1 MENNT
6 SDQIPLQ
13 KTKKLTD
20 VLADSIN
27 LATYAVEIGRLP
39 ESVSF
44 SDLYRMW
51 EQKVEKNER
60 LSEQDVDYL
69 QFCYQQLEVEMSPV
83 SAISLRATDVQGACN
98 RRDYM
103 NTEAGKHA
111 KHMWFMT
118 FSILALMIGINL
130 YQYTFDMYAGDWAVN
145 NTDMFGGLT
154 IVYWL
159 AASLT
164 PFIYGAFGAAVRML
178 RITETRLRD
187 RSFDPRRLAEHRNRL
202 VLGTLSGGV
211 IVLVYSSGGVG
222 DTDVK
227 LTEAALGFLAGYSI
241 DLLFSLLDRL
251 VSVLSPAD
259 EKTKVIKH
267 IEKTV
272 STVPKSSFAEREI
285 EKAVTVVSA
294 TDKSSKSKTTAHLSP
309 VQESDTLK
317 TTSST

>member
-1 MENNT
+1 MENVS
-6 SDQIPLQ
+6 SDLSSLQ

-20 VLADSIN
+20 LLADSIN

-51 EQKVEKNER
+51 EQKVEKDER

-69 QFCYQQLEVEMSPV
+69 QYCYQQLEIELSPV
-83 SAISLRATDVQGACN
+83 SAISLKATDVQGARN
-98 RRDYM
+98 HKDYM
-103 NTEAGKHA
+103 NTEAGKYA
-111 KHMWFMT
+111 KYMWIT
-118 FSILALMIGINL
+118 AFSILALMIGINL

-145 NTDMFGGLT
+145 NTDIFGGLT
-154 IVYWL
+154 IAYWL

-164 PFIYGAFGAAVRML
+164 PFAYGAFGAAVRML
-178 RITETRLRD
+178 RITETRLRE

-241 DLLFSLLDRL
+241 DLLFSLLDKL
-251 VSVLSPAD
+251 VTALSPAD
-259 EKTKVIKH
+259 EQTKAVKH
-267 IEKTV
+267 SEKTI
-272 STVPKSSFAEREI
+272 STIPKSSFAEREI
-285 EKAVTVVSA
+285 DKPVTVVSA
-294 TDKSSKSKTTAHLSP
+294 TDNTSKIKTTAHLSS
-309 VQESDTLK
+309 VQETDILK
-317 TTSST
+317 NTSTT

>member
-69 QFCYQQLEVEMSPV
+69 QFCYQELEVELAPV
-83 SAISLRATDVQGACN
+83 SAMSLRATDTAGASG
-98 RRDYM
+98 RKEVFS
-103 NTEAGKHA
+103 TEAGKHA
-111 KHMWFMT
+111 KRMWIMA
-118 FSILALMIGINL
+118 FSILGLIIGINL
-130 YQYTFDMYAGDWAVN
+130 YQYTFDMFSGDWAVN
-145 NTDMFGGLT
+145 YTDRFDSLT
-154 IVYWL
+154 VAYWL
-159 AASLT
+159 VGSLT
-164 PFIYGAFGAAVRML
+164 PFAYGAFGATVRML
-178 RITETRLRD
+178 RITEIRLRE
-187 RSFDPRRLAEHRNRL
+187 RSFDPRRLTEHRNRI

-211 IVLVYSSGGVG
+211 IVLIFSSGGVG
-222 DTDVK
+222 ETDVK

-251 VSVLSPAD
+251 VKAISPD
-259 EKTKVIKH
+259 DGSTDKKNNSHRKEIK
-267 IEKTV
+267 K
-272 STVPKSSFAEREI
+272 PNQSFAKREFK
-285 EKAVTVVSA
+285 KAASIVNK
-294 TDKSSKSKTTAHLSP
+294 TDSNSLSKTM
-309 VQESDTLK
+309 
-317 TTSST
+317 